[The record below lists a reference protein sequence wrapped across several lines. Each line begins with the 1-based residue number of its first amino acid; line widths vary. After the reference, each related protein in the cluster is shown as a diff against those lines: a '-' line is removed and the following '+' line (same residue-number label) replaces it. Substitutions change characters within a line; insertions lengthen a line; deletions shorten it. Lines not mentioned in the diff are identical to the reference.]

1 MYREIQKDGFSEDE
15 EEDQNGLA
23 ELEDQISELDPKFS
37 LLLYSAKKMPTSE
50 DFQIR
55 LWADRY
61 RGSEI
66 LF

>member
-1 MYREIQKDGFSEDE
+1 M
-15 EEDQNGLA
+15 LT
-23 ELEDQISELDPKFS
+23 ELEEQIADLDPKFAN
-37 LLLYSAKKMPTSE
+37 LLYNTSSQPTAE